1 MNKEVIPVLKNII
14 DVDLDK
20 YYNTVLN
27 RFANPY
33 IKDTIT
39 RICFDNS
46 NKQPKFI
53 IDSIKSGIKNN
64 VNVDGLILTC
74 ALWCRYSIGTDENN
88 KAIDINDGRKDKLKE
103 LALEAKTNPIVFIQ
117 MEDIYGNLAQN
128 EYFANTFS
136 KFLNSIWENGVE
148 NTVINYNKQ

>member
-1 MNKEVIPVLKNII
+1 MWKCYLIW
-14 DVDLDK
+14 
-20 YYNTVLN
+20 
-27 RFANPY
+27 
-33 IKDTIT
+33 DTFGAYQIV
-39 RICFDNS
+39 
-46 NKQPKFI
+46 
-53 IDSIKSGIKNN
+53 IKNN

>member
-1 MNKEVIPVLKNII
+1 MNGKGSYKEPNKPIKVL
-14 DVDLDK
+14 
-20 YYNTVLN
+20 T
-27 RFANPY
+27 
-33 IKDTIT
+33 
-39 RICFDNS
+39 
-46 NKQPKFI
+46 KQ
-53 IDSIKSGIKNN
+53 SI
-64 VNVDGLILTC
+64 
-74 ALWCRYSIGTDENN
+74 
-88 KAIDINDGRKDKLKE
+88 KDKLKE